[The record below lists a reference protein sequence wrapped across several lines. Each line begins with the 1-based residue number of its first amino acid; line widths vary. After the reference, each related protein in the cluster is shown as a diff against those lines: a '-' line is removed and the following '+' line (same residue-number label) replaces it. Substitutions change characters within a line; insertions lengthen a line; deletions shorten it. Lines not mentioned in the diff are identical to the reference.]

1 MLVNI
6 PKAHCTNSMISQ
18 HFSEAYPNDEIVEIN
33 VSYNVSRLTSLD
45 TERERARKA
54 RIFCEK

>member
-1 MLVNI
+1 MLVSI
-6 PKAHCTNSMISQ
+6 PKVICDTTTLSQ
-18 HFSEAYPNDEIVEIN
+18 HFSEAYPDDEIVEIN
-33 VSYNVSRLTSLD
+33 VSYDVSKLTKLD